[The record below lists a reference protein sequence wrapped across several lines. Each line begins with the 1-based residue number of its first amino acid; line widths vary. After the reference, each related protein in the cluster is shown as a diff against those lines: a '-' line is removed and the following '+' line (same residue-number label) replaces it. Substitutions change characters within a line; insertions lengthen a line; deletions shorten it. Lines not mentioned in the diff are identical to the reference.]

1 VNEDAVVNEI
11 DHKERH
17 KEVIVMNWDQI
28 EGKWTQ
34 YKGKAR
40 ENWGKLTDSDLERI
54 AGKKDQLVGAIQEKY
69 GIAREAAEKQV
80 EEFRERH
87 SPAAAPTTR

>member
-1 VNEDAVVNEI
+1 
-11 DHKERH
+11 
-17 KEVIVMNWDQI
+17 MNWDQI

-40 ENWGKLTDSDLERI
+40 ERWGKLTDDDLERI

-69 GIAREAAEKQV
+69 GIAREAAETQV
-80 EEFRERH
+80 EEFHKRH
-87 SPAAAPTTR
+87 FPAAVSKSR

>member
-1 VNEDAVVNEI
+1 
-11 DHKERH
+11 
-17 KEVIVMNWDQI
+17 MNWDQI

-40 ENWGKLTDSDLERI
+40 ETWGKLSDSDLERI

-80 EEFRERH
+80 EEFRVRH
-87 SPAAAPTTR
+87 FPAAASKTR

>member
-1 VNEDAVVNEI
+1 
-11 DHKERH
+11 
-17 KEVIVMNWDQI
+17 MNWDQI

-40 ENWGKLTDSDLERI
+40 ETWGKLSDSDLERI

-80 EEFRERH
+80 EEFRARH
-87 SPAAAPTTR
+87 FPATASKTR

>member
-1 VNEDAVVNEI
+1 VTNDAS
-11 DHKERH
+11 HKELQA
-17 KEVIVMNWDQI
+17 EVTTMNWDQI

-34 YKGKAR
+34 YKGKTR
-40 ENWGKLTDSDLERI
+40 ERWGKLSDSDLERI

-80 EEFRERH
+80 EEFRVRH
-87 SPAAAPTTR
+87 FPAAASKTR

>member
-1 VNEDAVVNEI
+1 
-11 DHKERH
+11 
-17 KEVIVMNWDQI
+17 MNWDQI

-40 ENWGKLTDSDLERI
+40 ERWGKLTDDDLERI

-69 GIAREAAEKQV
+69 GIAREAAETQV
-80 EEFRERH
+80 EEFRKRH
-87 SPAAAPTTR
+87 FPAAVSKSR